1 MTQQSVEILIGKLLT
16 DEELREAFEQNPNGV
31 LVWLLRQGLQ
41 LSRLEMEAL
50 TSIKPSDLS
59 GLADMIDRRLQKASL
74 RRIPMTHTAHDTDT
88 LPTAPLGTTGM
99 RITRLGF
106 GAWAIGG
113 GGWTFAW
120 GNQDDADS
128 IAAIRHAVERGINW
142 IDTAAVYGLGHS
154 EEVVARA
161 LRDIPADDRPYV
173 FTKAGLVWEERDR
186 AAPPQRIGDPLSI
199 RREVEASL
207 RRLDVERIDLC
218 QMHWPAEDGT
228 LLQDYWGTLLQLKEE
243 GKVRAVGLSNHDVAQ
258 LDAAERLGHVD
269 TLQPPFSGIHREVA
283 AAELPWCAAHRTGV
297 IVYSPMQSGL
307 LTGTFSL
314 ERAARLGADDW
325 RSRSPDFTGLGL
337 TRNLALAHALRPIA
351 ERHRVTVAAVAVAWT
366 LTWPGV
372 TGAIVGARS
381 PAQVDGWIGAASLEL
396 TDADLDEIADAIK
409 RTGAGTGPV
418 RPPTTDAAAP

>member
-1 MTQQSVEILIGKLLT
+1 
-16 DEELREAFEQNPNGV
+16 
-31 LVWLLRQGLQ
+31 
-41 LSRLEMEAL
+41 
-50 TSIKPSDLS
+50 
-59 GLADMIDRRLQKASL
+59 
-74 RRIPMTHTAHDTDT
+74 MTHAVRDTDT

-99 RITRLGF
+99 RITRVGF

-154 EEVVARA
+154 EEIVARA

-173 FTKAGLVWEERDR
+173 FTKGGLVWDDRNR
-186 AAPPQRIGDPLSI
+186 AAAPRRIGDPLSL
-199 RREVEASL
+199 RREVDASL
-207 RRLDVERIDLC
+207 RRLHVERIDLY

-243 GKVRAVGLSNHDVAQ
+243 GKVRAIGLSNHDVRQ
-258 LDAAERLGHVD
+258 LNAAERVGHVD
-269 TLQPPFSGIHREVA
+269 TLQPPFSAIHREVA

-307 LTGTFSL
+307 LTGAFSV

-337 TRNLALAHALRPIA
+337 RRNVALADALRPIA
-351 ERHRVTVAAVAVAWT
+351 QRHGATVAAVAVAWT
-366 LTWPGV
+366 LAWTGV

-381 PAQVDGWIGAASLEL
+381 PDQVDGWIGAASLEL
-396 TDADLDEIADAIK
+396 TDTDLDDVSVAMR

-418 RPPTTDAAAP
+418 RP